1 MLRFPSAT
9 ENTKIIRAAI
19 NGGKSVST
27 VLIMGATSGI
37 ASNLAKE
44 FAAHKFDLVLGGR
57 DRDELNAL
65 ASDISLRN
73 SVRASILLFDAL
85 DQQTH
90 AESLR
95 SFLSE
100 TGNALA
106 GAVICVG
113 YLGDQVKGQS
123 DWEEARSILETNFTG
138 CVSALNVLANH
149 FELRRTGFICAISSV
164 AGDRGRQSNY
174 LYGAAKAGLSVY
186 LQGLRNR
193 LFPAGVRVITVK
205 PGFVD
210 TSMTYGRPGMFLV
223 ASPES
228 VAQGIFKAIVKGTSV
243 VYLPWF
249 WHPIML
255 VVKSIPEAIFKRL
268 KT

>member
-1 MLRFPSAT
+1 
-9 ENTKIIRAAI
+9 
-19 NGGKSVST
+19 
-27 VLIMGATSGI
+27 MGATSGL

-106 GAVICVG
+106 CAVICVG

>member
-1 MLRFPSAT
+1 M
-9 ENTKIIRAAI
+9 
-19 NGGKSVST
+19 ST
-27 VLIMGATSGI
+27 VLILGATSGI
-37 ASNLAKE
+37 ASALAKE

-65 ASDISLRN
+65 ASDLSLRH
-73 SVRASILLFDAL
+73 SVRAGILPFDAL
-85 DQQTH
+85 DTQTH
-90 AESLR
+90 ASSLR
-95 SFLSE
+95 SFLAK
-100 TGNALA
+100 TGNALE
-106 GAVICVG
+106 GAVICIG

-123 DWEEARSILETNFTG
+123 DWEEARRILETNFTG
-138 CVSALNVLANH
+138 CVSALNILANH
-149 FELRRTGFICAISSV
+149 FEARRTGFICAISSV

-193 LFPAGVRVITVK
+193 LFPAGVKVITVK

-210 TSMTYGRPGMFLV
+210 TSMTYGRQGMFLV
-223 ASPES
+223 ASTEA
-228 VAQGIFKAIVKGTSV
+228 VAQGIFRAIVKGKSE

-249 WHPIML
+249 WRPIML

-268 KT
+268 RM